1 MASVTLAA
9 QEIPEYFKEP
19 QPPIPPAPVEF
30 IGPNYC
36 TPGLE
41 ADEYDIGMED
51 TTYRLIVTYNL
62 EMEDIEKYNS
72 NLKDINSITAGG
84 TICLPPGTLES
95 KL

>member
-1 MASVTLAA
+1 
-9 QEIPEYFKEP
+9 
-19 QPPIPPAPVEF
+19 
-30 IGPNYC
+30 
-36 TPGLE
+36 
-41 ADEYDIGMED
+41 MED